1 MPLQAMNVT
10 RQCPLITRGEQATN
24 FFTRFR
30 GLIGHRP
37 LQEGEGLMIAP
48 CQGVHTFLMRFPIDV
63 VHVGADNRVVRLV
76 PNLPPN
82 RFGPVDFKTRFV
94 LELPAGTIARTG
106 TAPGDQVEV
115 REARKHDDQRIR

>member
-1 MPLQAMNVT
+1 MLLQVINVT

-24 FFTRFR
+24 FLTRFR

-37 LQEGEGLMIAP
+37 LQEGDGLMIVP
-48 CQGVHTFLMRFPIDV
+48 CQGVHTLFMRFPIDV
-63 VHVGADNRVVRLV
+63 VYVGADNRVVRLV

-82 RFGPVDFKTRFV
+82 RFGPLDFKTRFV

-106 TAPGDQVEV
+106 TALGDQVVV
-115 REARKHDDQRIR
+115 RRPS